1 MSKKNQLYVDVPF
14 EVFCYK
20 DMHVFIIEY
29 LLFSIV
35 SLVVLQG
42 LLLELTSTNS
52 RRRLRELSFLK

>member
-1 MSKKNQLYVDVPF
+1 MFL
-14 EVFCYK
+14 FCYK

-52 RRRLRELSFLK
+52 RGRLHEAELSFLK